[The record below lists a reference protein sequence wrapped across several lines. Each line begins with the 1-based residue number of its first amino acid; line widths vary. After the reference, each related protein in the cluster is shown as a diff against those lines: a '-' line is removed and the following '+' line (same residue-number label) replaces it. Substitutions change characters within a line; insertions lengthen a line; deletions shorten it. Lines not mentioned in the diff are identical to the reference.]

1 MIFSLVFHDIGA
13 LILLIL
19 FLIVILIPKY
29 KLGKNLKSGDLRVIF
44 AVILFVYV
52 GVKYY
57 VF

>member
-29 KLGKNLKSGDLRVIF
+29 KLGRNLKSGDLRVIF

-57 VF
+57 IF